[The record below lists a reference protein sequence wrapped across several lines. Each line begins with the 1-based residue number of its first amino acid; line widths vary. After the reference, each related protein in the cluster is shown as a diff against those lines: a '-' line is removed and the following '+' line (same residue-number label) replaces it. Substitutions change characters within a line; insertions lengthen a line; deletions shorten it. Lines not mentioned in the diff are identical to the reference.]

1 MIRRWYC
8 MYAVSCRILVIINLA
23 IVGSREASPYGL
35 KAAAYFAEAFA
46 KERIPVI
53 SGGARGIDTSAHKA
67 CLQAG
72 GITVAVLGCGIDI
85 CYPAENRKLF
95 ASIAESGAV
104 ITEFA
109 PGTEPKAYNFPARN
123 RIIVGLARGVLV
135 AEAARKSGAIITAG
149 IAADEA
155 REVYC
160 VPGNIFTGSSIGCHD
175 LIRTGAKLVDG
186 PQDIFEDMQDWYS
199 RNNIIQ
205 QDIFKMPEPDS
216 KNTIEKEIKNMDG
229 MSVVSKK
236 LLRLLLQGPLSLEE
250 LTEQSGEPF
259 ADVSM
264 ELLNLQVE
272 GLITADQAQRYYRI

>member
-1 MIRRWYC
+1 MHRERSRKHIIFR
-8 MYAVSCRILVIINLA
+8 LV
-23 IVGSREASPYGL
+23 
-35 KAAAYFAEAFA
+35 
-46 KERIPVI
+46 
-53 SGGARGIDTSAHKA
+53 T
-67 CLQAG
+67 
-72 GITVAVLGCGIDI
+72 
-85 CYPAENRKLF
+85 
-95 ASIAESGAV
+95 
-104 ITEFA
+104 
-109 PGTEPKAYNFPARN
+109 
-123 RIIVGLARGVLV
+123 V